1 MDRKVTFCGIALSL
15 KLRDRPTLREHRKSV
30 VRHPMQT
37 WTIAR
42 SELAGLYFCFMHPA
56 PPAVHF
62 IGLLVPVT
70 LPGGGGL

>member
-1 MDRKVTFCGIALSL
+1 
-15 KLRDRPTLREHRKSV
+15 
-30 VRHPMQT
+30 MQT

-70 LPGGGGL
+70 LPGGGGGL